1 MKCAV
6 IGLVKGYNNMNRYNE
21 LIKRNNKLYENF
33 IKKFN
38 YDVIIVHEGNINK
51 KHQEYIQSKSYPKII
66 FLNIYN
72 LWKNL
77 QGNGYKKMCR
87 FWSKEIYN
95 YVKEYEYIM
104 RLDDDGIIDQPIDY
118 DIFQFMKTHNY
129 SYGYIRRKKDP
140 HELTKKTFVPFCL
153 NYFKKDLKPME
164 NFYNNFFI
172 TKTSF
177 WENKDIQNFL
187 NEVINQNGIVKYRW
201 GDSNI
206 QAVCIKNWLQ
216 KNQILC
222 IKNIKYIHGSHNY
235 NNFNDVKHEW

>member
-1 MKCAV
+1 
-6 IGLVKGYNNMNRYNE
+6 
-21 LIKRNNKLYENF
+21 
-33 IKKFN
+33 
-38 YDVIIVHEGNINK
+38 
-51 KHQEYIQSKSYPKII
+51 
-66 FLNIYN
+66 
-72 LWKNL
+72 
-77 QGNGYKKMCR
+77 
-87 FWSKEIYN
+87 
-95 YVKEYEYIM
+95 
-104 RLDDDGIIDQPIDY
+104 
-118 DIFQFMKTHNY
+118 
-129 SYGYIRRKKDP
+129 
-140 HELTKKTFVPFCL
+140 
-153 NYFKKDLKPME
+153 ME

-177 WENKDIQNFL
+177 LENKDIQNFL